1 MSQLISSVLIPLIVL
16 VFTSTLLADDA
27 LWIDVRS
34 AEEYNS
40 EHVTAAVNI
49 PYTEIGD
56 RIDEV
61 TADKEA
67 LIYVY
72 CRSGRRSGIARN
84 TLEEAGYTNVVNL
97 GGLEDALTRASEL
110 PVQQN

>member
-1 MSQLISSVLIPLIVL
+1 MFRFIWPALTLLIVL
-16 VFTSTLLADDA
+16 VFSPALLAAEA

-34 AEEYNS
+34 AEEYQQ
-40 EHVTAAVNI
+40 EHVAAAVNI
-49 PYTEIGD
+49 PYTEING

-61 TADKEA
+61 TGDKEA

-72 CRSGRRSGIARN
+72 CRSGRRSGIAQS

-97 GGLEDALTRASEL
+97 GGLEDAQSKASKTA
-110 PVQQN
+110 VQ